1 MRICRTWRDFEIL
14 DTSDGDKLERWASYT
29 TVRPDPQIIW
39 HQEKRHSAWKAPTA
53 VYTRSRSGGG
63 GWSVNQLPESFVV
76 CYGSMKFRIRPTSF
90 KHMGLFPE
98 QATNWDLV
106 QKLIR
111 SEDREIRV
119 LNLFAYTGGASIAC
133 ATAGAKVCHVDASKG
148 IVSWAKENAALNGLD
163 SIRFI
168 VDDCLKFVARE
179 QRRGNRYD
187 AIIMDPPSYGRGP
200 GGEVWKLEDE
210 LEGLV
215 RACVGVMSDDPLFFL
230 LNSYTTGLSAGCM
243 NYILGADVQTRFGGT
258 VCADEIGL
266 PVKESGLALPCGCTA
281 VWLKGG
287 KENLNELW
295 N

>member
-1 MRICRTWRDFEIL
+1 MRICGKWRDFEVL

-29 TVRPDPQIIW
+29 TVRPDPQVIW
-39 HQEKRHSAWKAPTA
+39 HGEKRHPAWNNPTA

-63 GWSVNQLPESFVV
+63 GWSVNRLPESFIIG
-76 CYGSMKFRIRPTSF
+76 YGTMKFRIRPTSF

-111 SEDREIRV
+111 SENREIRV
-119 LNLFAYTGGASIAC
+119 LNLFAYTGGASVAC
-133 ATAGAKVCHVDASKG
+133 AAAGAKVCHVDASKG
-148 IVSWAKENAALNGLD
+148 IVAWAKENAALNGLD

-187 AIIMDPPSYGRGP
+187 AVVMDPPSYGRGP

-215 RACVGVMSDDPLFFL
+215 RACVGVMSEDPLFFL

-243 NYILGADVQTRFGGT
+243 HYILGADVQARFGGT
-258 VCADEIGL
+258 VRADEIGL

-281 VWLKGG
+281 VWLKDG